1 MKKTSG
7 KLQKEEIKLYRKLL
21 TLIRKKNKEIFSRFK
36 KLGRVPSNDLD
47 IKQIVQPLEEVIEDY
62 AEIVIENTEEAI
74 RRGIARAVRLLPTTE
89 AKREFKIDFEFLEE
103 FSPLIAQQIKEKTF
117 VASEKTIRRL
127 IGNLMEN
134 LRESYEAGFGYSKSA
149 ERLNEVFVN
158 METYELERVA
168 RTEIASAENL
178 GMYESEI
185 ELGVEYHKW
194 RTARDNIVRD
204 SHQELEGEIV
214 RVGEP
219 FSNGLLYPG
228 DRSGALEEFINCFV
242 GDTLV
247 TAIETKRI
255 FRRFY
260 KGEMITI
267 TTASGNKLTGTPNH
281 PILTS
286 NGWIP
291 LNRLNLGNKVISTRG
306 NIRGSFVNPNNN
318 YIKTRIEEIYA
329 SSSKLLS
336 EKRVSFKTG
345 DFHTDRGGSE
355 YIDIINMDSFL
366 RDNTDIVFSQF
377 INKISFPL
385 TNILEGFF
393 SGISSHNPFFN
404 IDNPTSNSVMC
415 LFYEPLSFN
424 QRSLSHSNIH
434 RFRTISGRDIT
445 FGKIPINNI
454 SGNIKLFGKGFN
466 RFPFLIQLY
475 NFLIRQNNII
485 KFGIN
490 RDTVISE
497 SFPDNFIGDT
507 IFFSDGLNRIP
518 IPVTTDNIINIE
530 SNNFRG
536 YVYNLQTKDN
546 MYISNNIITHNCRCT
561 TVPVILPEGYTAPA
575 LPYFYESDLIKVEDS
590 K

>member
-1 MKKTSG
+1 
-7 KLQKEEIKLYRKLL
+7 
-21 TLIRKKNKEIFSRFK
+21 
-36 KLGRVPSNDLD
+36 VPSNDLD
-47 IKQIVQPLEEVIEDY
+47 IKQIVQPLEEAIEDY

-149 ERLNEVFVN
+149 ERLNEVFTN

-194 RTARDNIVRD
+194 RTARDERVRN
-204 SHQELEGEIV
+204 SHEELEGQIV
-214 RVGEP
+214 KVGDR
-219 FSNGLLYPG
+219 FSNGLEYPG
-228 DRSGALEEFINCFV
+228 DRSGPIEEWINCFI
-242 GDTLV
+242 GSTLV
-247 TAIETKRI
+247 TATETKRV

-260 KGEMITI
+260 EGETITI
-267 TTASGNKLTGTPNH
+267 TTAFGNKLTGTPNH

-291 LNRLNLGNKVISTRG
+291 LNRLNPGDKIIATRD
-306 NIRGSFVNPNNN
+306 NIRDSSINPNDN
-318 YIKTRIEEIYA
+318 YIKTRIEEIYTA
-329 SSSKLLS
+329 SSKLFPK
-336 EKRVSFKTG
+336 KRIISGTD
-345 DFHTDRGGSE
+345 DFHTDGRGSK
-355 YIDIINMDSFL
+355 YIDIVNMNSFL
-366 RDNTDIVFSQF
+366 RDNFNIIFSQF
-377 INKISFPL
+377 INKISFPF
-385 TNILEGFF
+385 TNILESFF
-393 SGISSHNPFFN
+393 SGISFCNSFWNRDYSFSNGVMGFFCN
-404 IDNPTSNSVMC
+404 
-415 LFYEPLSFN
+415 PLS
-424 QRSLSHSNIH
+424 LSWRCLGHSDIH
-434 RFRTISGRDIT
+434 GFRAISNKYAIL
-445 FGKIPINNI
+445 GKIPINNI
-454 SGNIKLFGKGFN
+454 SGNIKLFGKGFS
-466 RFPFLIQLY
+466 RFSFLIQLY

-490 RDTVISE
+490 RDTIIE
-497 SFPDNFIGDT
+497 KSFPDNFIGDT

-561 TVPVILPEGYTAPA
+561 IMPFLMPEGYTAPSGMNF
-575 LPYFYESDLIKVEDS
+575 FYESDLVKAE
-590 K
+590 